1 MKKIIISDVTMKQNA
16 IKGDFS
22 LSFREKIELAKMLD
36 KLGADVIELGTPQ
49 NLKTD
54 GLLIKSIALAV
65 EKAGI
70 SVTVPETREDIAFI
84 WECLKGAK
92 SPRLQV
98 SLPVSTVQM
107 EYRFHKKAD
116 GMLKLIEEL
125 IAECKKY
132 TDNVEFCAED
142 ATRADFDFLAEA
154 LNTAAKSGAK
164 VVTVCDSAGSLLPE
178 QFAEL
183 IKQVKANIGDVN
195 CGAYVSDNLYMA
207 QSAAI
212 NAIMAGTD
220 EIKVAACGNGT
231 ASLEKTAFALN
242 AVSETINANCGIKQ
256 TELHRTC
263 IAVERLCK
271 TERPKSS
278 PFDNGVRE
286 EEDFFLN
293 IHDDKDRVAA
303 AAVKLG
309 YDLDAEDIAAVY
321 ESFLTV
327 ADKKEQISAKELDVL
342 IATSALQV
350 PPTYKL
356 EGYVINSGNII
367 TSTSQIR
374 LSKDG
379 KILEGIA
386 AGDGPVDSSFL
397 AIEQITG
404 THYELDDFQIR
415 AVTEGREAMGES
427 VVRLRYGGKLYS
439 GRGIS
444 TNVVGSSIMA
454 YINALN
460 KIVYEEK
467 Q

>member
-36 KLGADVIELGTPQ
+36 KLGTDVIELGTPQ

-65 EKAGI
+65 EKACLA
-70 SVTVPETREDIAFI
+70 VTVSQSLDEIAFVS
-84 WECLKGAK
+84 ECLKGAK
-92 SPRLQV
+92 KPRLQV

-125 IAECKKY
+125 ITECKKY

-164 VVTVCDSAGSLLPE
+164 VVTVCDSAGTLLPE

-183 IKQVKANIGDVN
+183 IKQVKAKIGDVN

-212 NAIMAGTD
+212 NAIMAGAD

-231 ASLEKTAFALN
+231 ASLEKTFALN

-303 AAVKLG
+303 AAIKLG
-309 YDLDAEDIAAVY
+309 YDLTAEDIAAVY